1 MLAYS
6 RWKIIVVATVVVLG
20 IIFGLPN
27 LVSKEDVQSWPDWGP
42 KSQIALGL
50 DLQGGS
56 HLLLQVDVA
65 AVVRERL
72 ETQESEARRALRPAR
87 IGYRGLGV
95 RDETLSFTLTDPSQM
110 DQALDLMREQNPLL
124 QDNMFGTSINRELE
138 IEQEGSDRVVIS
150 MSDAGRDQRVSSAVQ
165 QSLEVIRRRVDQFG
179 TTEASIQRQGDDRI
193 LLQVPGV
200 DPEELKRRVGTTA
213 RMTFHMVDME
223 ASIADALSGRVP
235 AGSMLVEADESNE
248 GPEHYVV
255 RREVELSGDNL
266 VDAQPSVDQ
275 NNLPAVSFRFDNAGA
290 RKFGSITQEYTGRL
304 FAIVLDDKVVSAP
317 RIREPILGGSGIITG
332 NFTFEQANELSVLL
346 RAGALPAPIT
356 FLEERSVGPDLGAD
370 SVAAG
375 KLASVLALIAVA
387 IFMIVYY
394 GLFGIFANIALFVNL
409 ILIVGG
415 LSVLGATL
423 TLPGIAGIV
432 LTIGMAVDANVLIFE
447 RIREEIARGRTPLSA
462 IDTGYNEALRAI
474 IDANVTTL
482 IAALVLFQF
491 GSGPVKGFAVTL
503 SIGILTSL
511 FSAIMVTPPC
521 HYSLV
526 PPAAAQDRAALSGR
540 GHLLMRLRL
549 LPDKP
554 NVDFMRWR
562 VVAIG
567 GSAAAFVLSLL
578 LVFWPGLNYGIDFEG
593 GIMIEIET
601 PEPPDLGDLRERLN
615 GLELGSVALQEFGA
629 SNDILIRVP
638 RQDGEDEG
646 AGQQAA
652 IDTVRAELANALGDE
667 ISYRR
672 TEFVGPKVSA
682 ELLRDGLLAISITLV
697 AVLIYIWFRFEWQ
710 YGLGA
715 ILALVHDVALTIGM
729 FAVLQLEVNLSTVAA
744 VLTIVGYSLN
754 DTVVIFDRVRENLR
768 KYKTMPMVEL
778 INTSIN
784 ETLARTLMTSVTTLI
799 ALFCLFFFGGEVIK
813 GFTFAMIWGVLI
825 GTYSTVYVAS
835 PLLVYLNLRQIG
847 ASKAAKD
854 NTAEPAES

>member
-1 MLAYS
+1 MLAYP
-6 RWKIIVVATVVVLG
+6 RWKVVLVSTIVLLG

-27 LVSKEDVQSWPDWGP
+27 LVSKESLQSWPDWGP

-65 AVVRERL
+65 AVIRERL
-72 ETQESEARRALRPAR
+72 ETQESEVRRALRPAR

-95 RDETLSFTLTDPSQM
+95 RDATLSFTLTDPTQM

-124 QDNMFGTSINRELE
+124 QDNLFGAGINRELD
-138 IEQEGSDRVVIS
+138 IEQQGDDRIVIR
-150 MSDAGRDQRVSSAVQ
+150 MSDTGRDQRVNSAVQ

-200 DPEELKRRVGTTA
+200 DPEELKRRVGRTA

-223 ASIADALSGRVP
+223 ASIADALAGRVP

-248 GPEHYVV
+248 GPGHYVV
-255 RREVELSGDNL
+255 RREIELSGDNL

-290 RKFGSITQEYTGRL
+290 RKFGAITQEHTGRL
-304 FAIVLDDKVVSAP
+304 FAIVLDDKVISAP

-346 RAGALPAPIT
+346 RAGALPAPIS

-375 KLASVLALIAVA
+375 QVASMLALIAVA
-387 IFMIVYY
+387 VFMVLYY
-394 GLFGIFANIALFVNL
+394 GLFGVFANLALLVNL
-409 ILIVGG
+409 ILIVAG

-447 RIREEIARGRTPLSA
+447 RIREEMARGRTPLSA
-462 IDTGYNEALRAI
+462 IDTGFSEALRAI

-511 FSAIMVTPPC
+511 FSAIMIT
-521 HYSLV
+521 
-526 PPAAAQDRAALSGR
+526 R
-540 GHLLMRLRL
+540 
-549 LPDKP
+549 
-554 NVDFMRWR
+554 
-562 VVAIG
+562 
-567 GSAAAFVLSLL
+567 
-578 LVFWPGLNYGIDFEG
+578 
-593 GIMIEIET
+593 
-601 PEPPDLGDLRERLN
+601 
-615 GLELGSVALQEFGA
+615 
-629 SNDILIRVP
+629 
-638 RQDGEDEG
+638 
-646 AGQQAA
+646 
-652 IDTVRAELANALGDE
+652 
-667 ISYRR
+667 
-672 TEFVGPKVSA
+672 
-682 ELLRDGLLAISITLV
+682 LAI
-697 AVLIYIWFRFEWQ
+697 
-710 YGLGA
+710 
-715 ILALVHDVALTIGM
+715 ILWYR
-729 FAVLQLEVNLSTVAA
+729 QRRPKTV
-744 VLTIVGYSLN
+744 
-754 DTVVIFDRVRENLR
+754 
-768 KYKTMPMVEL
+768 
-778 INTSIN
+778 
-784 ETLARTLMTSVTTLI
+784 
-799 ALFCLFFFGGEVIK
+799 
-813 GFTFAMIWGVLI
+813 
-825 GTYSTVYVAS
+825 
-835 PLLVYLNLRQIG
+835 PL
-847 ASKAAKD
+847 
-854 NTAEPAES
+854 